1 MSFFQLAMRRIRR
14 KLTIASSAPV
24 LGCLLFGC
32 AAGSSVGSASLSSA
46 DRVVSGAN
54 SNSTARARAV
64 ILFVGDGMGV
74 STVTAG
80 RIYAGQKLG
89 LDGEEHALSFE
100 KFPNLALI
108 KTYNTDL
115 QVPDSAGTMTA
126 IVTGKKTRAG
136 VLSIGPEAPRGDCDA
151 ARAHSATTFLEM
163 AEARGWRTGVV
174 STATITH
181 ATPAATYAH
190 SADRDWESD
199 AAMPAAARER
209 GCRDI
214 AAQLIEFG
222 QQPNAAGS
230 SDGVDVMLGGGRA
243 MFFPTGVTDAEYP
256 DKQGARADG
265 RDLVAEWLAGS
276 DARSYVRNTQEI
288 AALTD
293 PKQQVLGLF
302 EPSHMQFEADR
313 DDSEVG
319 EPSLAD
325 LTEFAIKQLSAQAL
339 SLIHI

>member
-1 MSFFQLAMRRIRR
+1 MPFFQLVMQQIRR
-14 KLTIASSAPV
+14 ALALTGGGLL
-24 LGCLLFGC
+24 LGCTLFGC
-32 AAGSSVGSASLSSA
+32 AAGQSIGTSVA
-46 DRVVSGAN
+46 SGAS
-54 SNSTARARAV
+54 SNTSSNERARAV

-100 KFPNLALI
+100 DFPNLALI

-136 VLSIGPEAPRGDCDA
+136 VLSIGPEAPRGDCTA
-151 ARAHSATTFLEM
+151 AREHSATTFLEM

-190 SADRDWESD
+190 SADRNWESD
-199 AAMPAAARER
+199 ATMPAAARER

-214 AAQLIEFG
+214 ATQLIEFD
-222 QQPNAAGS
+222 QQPNVAGS

-243 MFFPTGVTDAEYP
+243 MFLPSVSYTHLTLPTKA
-256 DKQGARADG
+256 
-265 RDLVAEWLAGS
+265 
-276 DARSYVRNTQEI
+276 
-288 AALTD
+288 
-293 PKQQVLGLF
+293 
-302 EPSHMQFEADR
+302 
-313 DDSEVG
+313 
-319 EPSLAD
+319 
-325 LTEFAIKQLSAQAL
+325 
-339 SLIHI
+339 